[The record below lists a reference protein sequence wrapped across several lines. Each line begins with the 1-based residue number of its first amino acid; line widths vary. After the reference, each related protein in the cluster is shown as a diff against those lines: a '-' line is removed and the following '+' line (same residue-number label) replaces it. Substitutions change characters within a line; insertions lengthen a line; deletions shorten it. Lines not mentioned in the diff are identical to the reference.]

1 MIQRF
6 FTGLVCAL
14 LLQGLAMAAKPS
26 AKQSS
31 FLAALGATP
40 LGNDPAQAYFLVG
53 VLKDAGSTDEDIEAL
68 RRELLH
74 SYVEQ
79 LGGQVTPQRSV
90 AAAIAQG
97 KTRDSVLD
105 SQFVGTWQAAFDKG
119 LDIHWPDGE
128 GPVPY
133 FAVVYRSMRSVAPG
147 VWASES
153 SNGQVQFMLSLRV
166 INKTALP
173 LPIQRP
179 DLTWG
184 GEPGTGRGGLAFV
197 CNWDRPQP
205 PAGSAKLDEVVMLA
219 PGAESDALACEA
231 PPTGAYWRQRLL
243 SAIADAQKGTTRPL
257 WVSHELDNLSRLRH
271 LEVALGSL
279 ASQAADWRMRLQAAQ
294 QHTGRQWMPAAQ
306 PLEPPVAKKWALSPH
321 DGWPAAG
328 KKLQLFLGAT
338 GLALLMFGVGRAMLR
353 AGWPVPAVT
362 LATLLAGAGVFAVGM
377 AMTGG
382 GGGSG
387 YDSPLYLGIAL
398 YSAVVGPMLLGVWA
412 LHAVQKLL
420 DAEDI
425 TWAYTVFLGWRRA
438 VDVTSATSRAE
449 FWGFFVHCVWWWV
462 LARVCMAPLDRWVGA
477 VLLVPFMTLIVR
489 RLLSLTRAELLGIAI
504 ALVCLVLMAL
514 A

>member
-1 MIQRF
+1 MIHRIF
-6 FTGLVCAL
+6 VGLVCAL
-14 LLQGLAMAAKPS
+14 LLQGAAWAAKPPT
-26 AKQSS
+26 KQSS
-31 FLAALGATP
+31 FSAALAQTS
-40 LGNDPAQAYFLVG
+40 LGSDPAQAYFLLG
-53 VLKDAGSTDEDIEAL
+53 LLKDVGGADEDVDAL

-90 AAAIAQG
+90 TAAVAQG
-97 KTRDSVLD
+97 KTRGSVLD
-105 SQFVGTWQAAFDKG
+105 AQFVGTWQAAFDKG
-119 LDIHWPDGE
+119 LDIRWPDGE

-133 FAVVYRSMRSVAPG
+133 FAIVYRSMRSVAPG
-147 VWASES
+147 VWVSES

-179 DLTWG
+179 DLILG
-184 GEPGTGRGGLAFV
+184 GESGTGRGGLAFV

-243 SAIADAQKGTTRPL
+243 SAVADVQKGVARPL
-257 WVSHELDNLSRLRH
+257 WVSHELDTPSRLLH
-271 LEVALGSL
+271 LEGALAGL
-279 ASQAADWRMRLQAAQ
+279 ANQAADWRLRLQASQ
-294 QHTGRQWMPAAQ
+294 QEVGRQWTHAEK

-338 GLALLMFGVGRAMLR
+338 GVALLMFGAGRAMLR
-353 AGWPVPAVT
+353 AGLPVTAVT
-362 LATLLAGAGVFAVGM
+362 LTTLLAGAGVFAVGM

-387 YDSPLYLGIAL
+387 YDSPFYLGIAL

-420 DAEDI
+420 DTEDL
-425 TWAYTVFLGWRRA
+425 TWGHTVFVGWRRA
-438 VDVTSATSRAE
+438 VDATSATSRAE

-462 LARVCMAPLDRWVGA
+462 LARVCLAPLDRWVGA
-477 VLLVPFMTLIVR
+477 ALLVPFMTLIVR
-489 RLLSLTRAELLGIAI
+489 RLLSLTRAELLGVAI
-504 ALVCLVLMAL
+504 ALVCLVVTAL